1 MRLAPQSRVRLKVG
15 LTVVLF
21 LHVMVHPME
30 HGLPLVPPAT
40 AQCSPAS
47 SSVDDTARL
56 QSSDVCL
63 TCRNASSL
71 IATPLPAVALGVP
84 AAWESLTPAVGIHF
98 SQPFFPSPSVRAP
111 PLT

>member
-1 MRLAPQSRVRLKVG
+1 MHLALESRLRLKVG

-30 HGLPLVPPAT
+30 HGLLLVPPAT

-47 SSVDDTARL
+47 RGAEDTAQL
-56 QSSDVCL
+56 QSADVCL

-71 IATPLPAVALGVP
+71 IATPLPVVSLGVP
-84 AAWESLTPAVGIHF
+84 GAWQRVTPPVGFHL
-98 SQPFFPSPSVRAP
+98 SQPFFPSPSARAP
-111 PLT
+111 PLA